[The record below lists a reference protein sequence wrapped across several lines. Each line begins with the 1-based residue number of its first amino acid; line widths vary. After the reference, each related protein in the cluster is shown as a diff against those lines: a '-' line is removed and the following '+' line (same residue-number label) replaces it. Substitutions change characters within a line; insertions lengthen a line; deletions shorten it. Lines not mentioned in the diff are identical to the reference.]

1 MLHYGSLL
9 SQVDKGKVQFTYC
22 FIGEEEYL
30 KQQAVKLIAEA
41 YLGKDS
47 GTEPVRTIY
56 ASEVDGQGIVDQASN
71 LGFFHQRQVLVV
83 KEIEALSTKSR
94 KAVRSYL
101 EHPSPDTCL
110 ILSSFKLESKSP
122 FIKDLEPAVAVV
134 MFGELDET
142 ELLKWLAALAKQRGL
157 TIDDQAAES
166 LIYLSGTNLGVL
178 DQELDKV
185 AAYLSGGQRTKI
197 QDSDVKALAGMSSQ
211 STPTELVQA
220 VARKDRQSAMSV
232 LERLLNAGED
242 PVRLLSNIYY
252 QMEPLWRVW
261 LVANRRPGYVDNRTY
276 WMSQKQELR
285 ELAQK
290 RKPNEYLAA
299 MEILFQAEHQMK
311 TGTGEPRSVVQKV
324 VHQLTS

>member
-9 SQVDKGKVQFTYC
+9 SQLDKGKVHQAYC

-30 KQQAVKLIAEA
+30 KKQAVKRIAGA

-47 GTEPVRTIY
+47 GTEPIRTIY
-56 ASEVDGQGIVDQASN
+56 ASDVDGQGIVDQASN
-71 LGFFHQRQVLVV
+71 LGFFHQKQVLVV
-83 KEIEALSTKSR
+83 KEADALSTKSR

-101 EHPSPDTCL
+101 DRPSPDTCL

-122 FIKDLEPAVAVV
+122 FVKDLEPAATVV
-134 MFGELDET
+134 MFGEPDEE

-166 LIYLSGTNLGVL
+166 LIYLSGTSLGVL
-178 DQELDKV
+178 DQELDKA
-185 AAYLSGGQRTKI
+185 AAYLAGSQRTRI
-197 QDSDVKALAGMSSQ
+197 QESDVRALAGMSSLT
-211 STPTELVQA
+211 TPAELVQA
-220 VARKDRQSAMSV
+220 VARKDRKTAMSV

-252 QMEPLWRVW
+252 QMEPLWKVW

-276 WMSQKQELR
+276 WMSQKPELR
-285 ELAQK
+285 DLAQK
-290 RKPNEYLAA
+290 RKQGEYLSA
-299 MEILFQAEHQMK
+299 MEIVFLAEHQMK
-311 TGTGEPRSVVQKV
+311 TGSGEPRSVLQRV